1 MSNRSTPKPAALYD
15 RRDLLRTAG
24 AGSLVFGFGLGFGG
38 ARTTVAQTPGA
49 SPLDELVIDLAG
61 VPESIDP
68 ALAYSA
74 RDWSIVHSIYD
85 SPLGFAGD
93 GTIQPVAA
101 ESFAAVDEL
110 TLEIVLRAGLTFHD
124 GSPVTSAAIARSVAY
139 MAESGSSAAGLF
151 AGITEV
157 KEVDELTAR
166 IVTDVPSPWLPA
178 QIAVWLLLLPEG
190 HTLDQA
196 LTAPVGS
203 GPYRFAS
210 QDGGSSITVISN
222 PDYTWGSPKGTPM
235 AGQVV
240 FRFVPDVSTRIAD
253 LSTGTSHL
261 ITEIPS
267 SQLAAVTD
275 GGATAVEAPVV
286 GSAFIR
292 IATDVAPFDDPR
304 VRQALNHAIDVGTIG
319 EALVSPEA
327 RRLASL
333 FPDERSMAFNPDL
346 EPYAYDPE
354 LARQLLTEAGY
365 EDGFETELEMTSGAR
380 VDAAEAIAAQ
390 LAEVGISVMISVAEY
405 TDFNATW
412 KDDAAPAL
420 RMATW
425 SPLYDP
431 QTLLS
436 LVFASDGFLSR
447 YANTDVDALIESAA
461 SEVDLDVRAS
471 LYRELATL
479 MYEDAPAVY
488 LWNLTAG
495 YGVAEW
501 AAAWQ
506 PRGDEYVIPTI
517 VEETA

>member
-1 MSNRSTPKPAALYD
+1 MSNQSTPKPAALYE
-15 RRDLLRTAG
+15 RRGLLRTAG
-24 AGSLVFGFGLGFGG
+24 AGSLVFGLGIGS
-38 ARTTVAQTPGA
+38 ALTTTAQTPGA
-49 SPLDELVIDLAG
+49 SPLEELVIDLAG

-74 RDWSIVHSIYD
+74 RDWSIVHAIYD
-85 SPLGFAGD
+85 SPLGFAID
-93 GTIQPVAA
+93 GTIQPLAA
-101 ESFAAVDEL
+101 ESVASIDEL
-110 TLEIVLRAGLTFHD
+110 TLEIVLRPNLLFHD
-124 GSPVTSAAIARSVAY
+124 GSPVTSAAMTRSLEHLIAT
-139 MAESGSSAAGLF
+139 ESEASSLF

-157 KEVDELTAR
+157 EEVDELTAR

-178 QIAVWLLLLPEG
+178 QTAVWLLLLPEG
-190 HTLDQA
+190 HTIDQA

-203 GPYRFAS
+203 GPYRFES
-210 QDGGSSITVISN
+210 QDAGSSITLSRN
-222 PDYTWGSPKGTPM
+222 PDYTWDSPKGQPM
-235 AGQVV
+235 ADQVT
-240 FRFVPDVSTRIAD
+240 FRFVPEVSTRIAD
-253 LSTGTSHL
+253 LATGTSHL

-275 GGATAVEAPVV
+275 GGAISVEAPVV

-333 FPDERSMAFNPDL
+333 FPDSRSMAFNPDL
-346 EPYAYDPE
+346 EPYAYDPDG
-354 LARQLLTEAGY
+354 ARQLLTAAGFD
-365 EDGFETELEMTSGAR
+365 DGFEMELEMTSGAR

-390 LAEVGISVMISVAEY
+390 LAEVGIAVTITVADY

-412 KDDAAPAL
+412 NDDAAPAL

-431 QTLLS
+431 HTLLS
-436 LVFASDGFLSR
+436 LVFASEGFLSR
-447 YANTDVDALIESAA
+447 YANPEADALIESAA
-461 SEVDLDVRAS
+461 SEVDLNARAS

-479 MYEDAPAVY
+479 MYEDVPAVY

-495 YGVAEW
+495 YGVVEE

-506 PRGDEYVIPTI
+506 PRGDEYVIPTV
-517 VEETA
+517 VEEPV

>member
-1 MSNRSTPKPAALYD
+1 MIFGNRFVSRRSMIQAAAL
-15 RRDLLRTAG
+15 TAG
-24 AGSLVFGFGLGFGG
+24 WATLGTQTGF
-38 ARTTVAQTPGA
+38 AQTPEVL
-49 SPLDELVIDLAG
+49 PDELVIDMAG
-61 VPESIDP
+61 GPDNLDP
-68 ALAYSA
+68 ALARSV

-85 SPLGFAGD
+85 SILDLGSDGSLVPL
-93 GTIQPVAA
+93 
-101 ESFAAVDEL
+101 AAVRFEVVDKRTFEV
-110 TLEIVLRAGLTFHD
+110 VLREGLTFHD
-124 GSPVTSAAIARSVAY
+124 GTSLRSDSIERSITHVQQS
-139 MAESGSSAAGLF
+139 EGPAAGNF
-151 AGITEV
+151 QAIERV
-157 KEVDELTAR
+157 EIVDELTAR
-166 IVTDVPSPWLPA
+166 IVTTEPAPWLPS
-178 QIAVWLLLLPEG
+178 QLAVWMVLFPETSTPESFETG
-190 HTLDQA
+190 
-196 LTAPVGS
+196 PVGS
-203 GPYRFAS
+203 GPYRFVS
-210 QDGGSSITVISN
+210 REPGDHILLERN
-222 PDYTWGSPKGTPM
+222 PDYLASSPKGQALAET
-235 AGQVV
+235 VR
-240 FRFVPDVSTRIAD
+240 FRFVPESTTRVAD
-253 LSTGTSHL
+253 LATGTSHL

-292 IATDVAPFDDPR
+292 IATDVAPFDDPS

-365 EDGFETELEMTSGAR
+365 EGGFETELEMTSGAR

-390 LAEVGISVMISVAEY
+390 LAEVGISVTITVAEY

-431 QTLLS
+431 HTLLS
-436 LVFASDGFLSR
+436 LVFASEGFLSR
-447 YANTDVDALIESAA
+447 YANPEVDALIESAA
-461 SEVDLDVRAS
+461 SEVDQDARVS

-479 MYEDAPAVY
+479 MYEDVPAVY

-495 YGVAEW
+495 YGVAEE
-501 AAAWQ
+501 ASAWQ
-506 PRGDEYVIPTI
+506 PRGDEYVIPTV
-517 VEETA
+517 VEEPV